1 MHRLNA
7 AVSQHQCE
15 IKLKKKKKIVS
26 PGLELSPE
34 ITIKMQ
40 VYKMKELRQPQVLED
55 LEEALML

>member
-1 MHRLNA
+1 MGGTFFPREDPMHRLNA
-7 AVSQHQCE
+7 AVSKHQCE

-40 VYKMKELRQPQVLED
+40 V
-55 LEEALML
+55 